1 MPPLDTA
8 PLSTA
13 PLDPALQKQIDTI
26 ATEVAAKH
34 AEAVDRDGAFPK
46 ASMDALAAAG
56 LLGLLSA
63 RDVGGIGATIGAATA
78 AVERMAR
85 ECGSTAMVLAMHYAG
100 TAVIEKYGPVETR
113 RAIASGRHLSTL
125 AFSESGSRSHFWA
138 PTSTATRAAGAAGG
152 AGDRIALN
160 AKKSWVTSA
169 SQATAYVWS
178 SRPVEAEGASTL
190 WLVPS
195 DAKGLRIPG
204 PYDGLGLRGNDSRVV
219 TAEEA
224 VVPESAR
231 LGGDG
236 EGFAIMM
243 QTVLPAFNLMNA
255 AFSVG
260 LMEGAV
266 ARTARHAAGSR
277 YAHIDS
283 ALADFPTIRAYIARM
298 RVRADMAKALL
309 LDSVAAV
316 ESGREDAM
324 LRVLEC
330 KAAAAETA
338 LEVSATAMRVCGGAA
353 YRGDVAVE
361 RYFRDAQAASV
372 MAPTTDQLYDF
383 IGKAVCGLPLF

>member
-1 MPPLDTA
+1 MPPL
-8 PLSTA
+8 ST
-13 PLDPALQKQIDTI
+13 DFQKQLDTV

-34 AEAVDRDGAFPK
+34 AVAVDREGTFPK
-46 ASMDALAAAG
+46 ASMDALGAGG

-63 RDVGGIGATIGAATA
+63 PEVGGMGMMIGAATL

-85 ECGSTAMVLAMHYAG
+85 ECGSTAMVLTMHYAG
-100 TAVIEKYGPVETR
+100 TAVIEKYGPVEVR

-138 PTSTATRAAGAAGG
+138 PTSTARRAAGG
-152 AGDRIALN
+152 RIALD
-160 AKKSWVTSA
+160 ARKSWITSA
-169 SQATAYVWS
+169 GHATAYVWS

-195 DAKGLRIPG
+195 DAKGIRSPG
-204 PYDGLGLRGNDSRVV
+204 PYDGLGLRGNDSRAV
-219 TAEEA
+219 TSEGL
-224 VVPESAR
+224 VVPESSR

-243 QTVLPAFNLMNA
+243 QTVLPVFNLLNA

-266 ARTARHAAGSR
+266 ARTAGHAAGSR
-277 YAHIDS
+277 YAHMDS

-298 RVRADMAKALL
+298 RVRADMAHALL
-309 LDSVAAV
+309 LDAVDAV
-316 ESGREDAM
+316 ESGRGDAM
-324 LRVLEC
+324 LRVLES
-330 KAAAAETA
+330 KTAAAEMA
-338 LEVSATAMRVCGGAA
+338 LEVLATAMRVCGGAA
-353 YRGDVAVE
+353 YRREVAVE